1 MFYILYFILSQKV
14 VIDTRSI
21 ATHLRENLSN
31 LGTYM
36 STVNSVL
43 ENFNQYFKVKVDGLK
58 TRGESI
64 DDSMVNLF
72 KAYHVASDGE
82 FVRYTKAKK
91 YQYDDIY
98 NISIE

>member
-1 MFYILYFILSQKV
+1 M
-14 VIDTRSI
+14 
-21 ATHLRENLSN
+21 
-31 LGTYM
+31 GTYM

-72 KAYHVASDGE
+72 KAYHVASDTE
-82 FVRYTKAKK
+82 FFCYIKKMEDSYNEDEYIAPDQLVNTAIKK
-91 YQYDDIY
+91 YEVLLT
-98 NISIE
+98 SGK